1 MTIDRLARLED
12 RMGKVEQEVVATGV
26 EVREARRDISDLAVL
41 IQGPPRDESIRGRLH
56 RLEDSEA
63 TAKAANAALTA
74 AKAMYEQ
81 STEKRFS
88 RREKLVGLV
97 FAASMIA
104 SVWLEPLIQN
114 THH

>member
-1 MTIDRLARLED
+1 
-12 RMGKVEQEVVATGV
+12 
-26 EVREARRDISDLAVL
+26 
-41 IQGPPRDESIRGRLH
+41 
-56 RLEDSEA
+56 
-63 TAKAANAALTA
+63 
-74 AKAMYEQ
+74 MYEQ

-114 THH
+114 THHH